1 MGASNYKKQ
10 RASEHKDGLNAREM
24 AELEAAAKKK
34 KANTKYAI
42 IAVVIVLLIAVV
54 LFMNSNLFVTTL
66 PALTVNDTSYPVAD
80 VNYYYCSSY
89 MTFVN
94 NYGDYVSIFLDPNTP
109 LEDQACTI
117 TEEEQTWAD
126 YFQQAAIDNLV
137 QVTAFHD
144 AAVAAGYQL
153 TEEDYATIEELK
165 TTYENEAVLSGYDL
179 DAFMVM
185 NFGEGNNWKNV
196 EKLVKR
202 ELRVNSYLN
211 DQYNSFTYTEEQLD
225 AYYEEHA
232 ADYDTVEYA
241 YTFISGTADE
251 EAGLDEEAAMA
262 EAADKAQQ
270 ILDSWNEGDLDA
282 FKAAALGITA
292 QEAQESVTSISG
304 IVNQF
309 AQEPEAGKAFAA
321 ESTGGWYVIFV
332 KDVYDCV
339 YPTVDVRH
347 ILVKAVDE
355 DADGTY
361 SDAEKQA
368 AYHRVGEIR
377 NEWQAGA
384 ADEEDFM
391 RLVALYSEDGGSNTN
406 GGLYEQVYKG
416 YMVEEFDA
424 FCFAGHEVGDYDIVY
439 GESTSYAGY
448 HLIYFAGENE
458 LYSRLLAESALLS
471 ADYTALTD
479 ELAAPYAGE
488 KAMMWRFAMP

>member
-34 KANTKYAI
+34 KANTKYAV
-42 IAVVIVLLIAVV
+42 IAIVIVLLVAAV

-66 PALTVNDTSYPVAD
+66 PALTVNDTNYAVAD

-94 NYGDYVSIFLDPNTP
+94 NYGDYISIFLDPNTP
-109 LEDQACTI
+109 LEEQTCTI
-117 TEEEQTWAD
+117 TEEEQTWAE
-126 YFQQAAIDNLV
+126 YFRQAAIDNLV
-137 QVTAFHD
+137 QITAFHD

-153 TEEDYATIEELK
+153 TEEDQATLAELK
-165 TTYENEAVLSGYDL
+165 TTYEEQAKLSGYDL

-202 ELRVNSYLN
+202 EMVVNNYLN
-211 DQYNSFTYTEEQLD
+211 DQYDSLTYTEDQLD

-241 YTFISGTADE
+241 YAFVSGAANE
-251 EAGLDEEAAMA
+251 EAGLDEETAMA

-282 FKAAALGITA
+282 FKAAALGVTA
-292 QEAQESVTSISG
+292 QAAQESVTSISG

-309 AQEPEAGKAFAA
+309 GLEPEVGKAFAA
-321 ESTGGWYVIFV
+321 ESTGGWYVIFI
-332 KDVYDCV
+332 KDIYDCV
-339 YPTVDVRH
+339 YPTVNVRH
-347 ILVKAVDE
+347 ILIKAVDE

-368 AYHRVGEIR
+368 AYDRVAEIR
-377 NEWQAGA
+377 DEWQAGA

-391 RLVALYSEDGGSNTN
+391 RLVALYSEDASSNTN
-406 GGLYEQVYKG
+406 GGLLERVYKG
-416 YMVEEFDA
+416 RTVEEFDA

-439 GESTSYAGY
+439 GESATYTGY

-458 LYSRLLAESALLS
+458 LYSRLLAENSLRS
-471 ADYTALTD
+471 TDYTAITD
-479 ELAAPYAGE
+479 ELAASYAGE
-488 KAMMWRFAMP
+488 KAMMWRFVMS